1 MEGSIPECVWS
12 MSNLTVLN
20 LAGNGFRGRIGS
32 VSSMSSLL
40 SLTLSHNHLG
50 GEIPLWLQEKAM
62 LHLDLSHNKLMGDL
76 NGFKRQGDL
85 NPTLNFQSSNQSL
98 ALIVNRLSGGLS
110 SSFER
115 YGDLDILSG
124 NLFGCDYLPKN
135 DANSDS
141 LSCGSEQYDQSM
153 ITMGGVLGM
162 MASLILL
169 YPFMHLLLFS
179 HTAKGKRRLM
189 SRFLLR
195 CVRFL
200 QSYSFHRIST
210 PRQSQEETNIHSP
223 SHHFQSTVSFGSL
236 LSHLML
242 SACALTA
249 LCLLLTLPVYVLK
262 QSDVESTSQG
272 DETKYVTHTHMYN
285 WLWTMAF
292 VSGTTPAIILL
303 VACFVC
309 VSSLNV
315 VIKHLGGN
323 EKPSPPVLPLSL
335 EPVTDQGHTC
345 TVRITAVWTIFLV
358 NIAVFGAVNGL
369 YIWSTLLDLPSDVR
383 LWIQLS
389 FALFSSLWSAALRRG
404 LPYQI
409 KESKD
414 GVWLFICL
422 NVMNSVLIPCVVTA
436 LSTPSCY
443 QVSQSVVLSPHC

>member
-1 MEGSIPECVWS
+1 V
-12 MSNLTVLN
+12 
-20 LAGNGFRGRIGS
+20 
-32 VSSMSSLL
+32 
-40 SLTLSHNHLG
+40 
-50 GEIPLWLQEKAM
+50 K
-62 LHLDLSHNKLMGDL
+62 
-76 NGFKRQGDL
+76 
-85 NPTLNFQSSNQSL
+85 
-98 ALIVNRLSGGLS
+98 
-110 SSFER
+110 
-115 YGDLDILSG
+115 
-124 NLFGCDYLPKN
+124 
-135 DANSDS
+135 
-141 LSCGSEQYDQSM
+141 
-153 ITMGGVLGM
+153 
-162 MASLILL
+162 
-169 YPFMHLLLFS
+169 
-179 HTAKGKRRLM
+179 
-189 SRFLLR
+189 
-195 CVRFL
+195 FL

-236 LSHLML
+236 LSHLMW

-369 YIWSTLLDLPSDVR
+369 YIWSTLLDLASDVR